1 MYLLLNI
8 YQLTYFLTD
17 ALTYVF
23 IWPQAVSLTETS
35 RLPANI
41 GSHNIPLG
49 LIHIKYALYII

>member
-8 YQLTYFLTD
+8 YQLTYFLND

-49 LIHIKYALYII
+49 LIHIKYII